1 MDLHYEVHGN
11 GKPIVLVHSGGAD
24 LRDWSYLVPLLAEH
38 FCVIAFDGRGAGRSP
53 SPTQPPNYVEDL
65 LSLLDHLDISQAAI
79 VGHSMGGRIATEFA
93 IHYPDR
99 VSELIVIAPAL
110 SGFPYSEEMQ
120 TYMLGVSAAAPDIE
134 KMIELCIEPPSYE
147 ITRNR
152 AERELMVQMLRHHF
166 ERTFTWSTFDSV
178 WPEPPAMDRLQDIS
192 ARTLFIIG
200 DHELT
205 DNQQVGEQFRRVP
218 SIRFATI
225 AGADH
230 MVTLTHP
237 EELSLHITPFVKE

>member
-53 SPTQPPNYVEDL
+53 TPAQPPNYVEDL
-65 LSLLDHLDISQAAI
+65 LSLLDHLDISRAAI

-93 IHYPDR
+93 IHYPER

-166 ERTFTWSTFDSV
+166 ERTFTWATFDSV

-218 SIRFATI
+218 GIRFATI

>member
-11 GKPIVLVHSGGAD
+11 GKPVVLVHSGGAD
-24 LRDWSYLVPLLAEH
+24 IRDWSYLAPLLSENFH
-38 FCVIAFDGRGAGRSP
+38 VVAFDGRGAGRSP
-53 SPTQPPNYVEDL
+53 SPAQPPNYVEDL
-65 LSLLDHLDISQAAI
+65 LSLLDHLKLPQAAI

-93 IHYPDR
+93 IHYPER

-120 TYMLGVSAAAPDIE
+120 AYMLRVSAAAPDIE
-134 KMIELCIEPPSYE
+134 KMIELCLEPPSYE
-147 ITRNR
+147 ITRNH
-152 AERELMVQMLRHHF
+152 AERELMVHMLRHHF
-166 ERTFTWSTFDSV
+166 ERTFTWATFDSI

-192 ARTLFIIG
+192 AKTLFIIG
-200 DHELT
+200 DHELP

-218 SIRFATI
+218 SVRFATI
-225 AGADH
+225 TGADH

-237 EELSLHITPFVKE
+237 EELSRHITKFVKE